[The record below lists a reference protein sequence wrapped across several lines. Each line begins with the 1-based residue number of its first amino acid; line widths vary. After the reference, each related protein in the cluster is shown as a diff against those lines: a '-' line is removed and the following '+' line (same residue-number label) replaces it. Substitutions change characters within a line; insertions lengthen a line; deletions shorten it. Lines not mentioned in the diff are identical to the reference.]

1 MKNKQ
6 TRLYILQT
14 LLIFSFSLNSALSFA
29 VESHVAQSDSTQA
42 PKEAFKIDIEKNNV
56 IILKSELGPY
66 EYLSLSVNGKIY
78 NEKKPT
84 LEIFELIERDA
95 KNAGLNNTQ
104 KNKLSEE
111 VLKMQLEKLEDSKN
125 KDDFAK
131 RILQRGRLNGYYDSE
146 KRAYLSLG
154 LKIYSEARIIQPYRG
169 EI

>member
-1 MKNKQ
+1 MQNKKKHSF
-6 TRLYILQT
+6 ILHT
-14 LLIFSFSLNSALSFA
+14 LLVFLFSLHSAQSFA
-29 VESHVAQSDSTQA
+29 TESHVAQSDSTQA
-42 PKEAFKIDIEKNNV
+42 PKEAFKFDIDKNTV
-56 IILKSELGPY
+56 VVLKSELGPY

-78 NEKKPT
+78 NEKKPAM
-84 LEIFELIERDA
+84 EIFELIERDA

-111 VLKMQLEKLEDSKN
+111 VLKVQLGKLKDSKS

-154 LKIYSEARIIQPYRG
+154 LKLYPEARIIQPYQAQ
-169 EI
+169 E